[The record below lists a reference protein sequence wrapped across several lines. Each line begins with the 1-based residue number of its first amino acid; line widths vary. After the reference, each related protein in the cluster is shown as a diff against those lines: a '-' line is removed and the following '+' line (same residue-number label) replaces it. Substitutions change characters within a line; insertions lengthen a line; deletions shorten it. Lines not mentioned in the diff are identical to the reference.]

1 MNEFKEIREK
11 LKMTQ
16 VQFSEFLGV
25 PLRTLKAYEA
35 GTNNP
40 TPWVHDLIF
49 EKISRYIDGIQVLPI
64 VLDDD
69 ARIIY
74 NEMDEEL
81 LDGILKPTDTI
92 KAVVI
97 NNHLVDWSYKED
109 TNYYEASDESNIVSL
124 SVRELMYYI
133 ERAL

>member
-1 MNEFKEIREK
+1 MNEFKAIREK

-16 VQFSEFLGV
+16 VQFSEFLGI

-35 GTNNP
+35 DTNKP

-49 EKISRYIDGIQVLPI
+49 EKISRYVDGMRVLPL

-69 ARIIY
+69 ARVIY
-74 NEMDEEL
+74 NELDEEL

-97 NNHLVDWSYKED
+97 DNHLVDWYYNDDSKYYK
-109 TNYYEASDESNIVSL
+109 ASDESNIVSL
-124 SVRELMYYI
+124 SVRELMYFI
-133 ERAL
+133 ERA

>member
-16 VQFSEFLGV
+16 VQFSEFLGI

-40 TPWVHDLIF
+40 TLWVHDLIF

-97 NNHLVDWSYKED
+97 NNHLVDW
-109 TNYYEASDESNIVSL
+109 YYNDDYSASDESNIVTL

>member
-1 MNEFKEIREK
+1 MNEFKAIREK

-16 VQFSEFLGV
+16 VQFSEFLCI

-74 NEMDEEL
+74 NELDEEL

-97 NNHLVDWSYKED
+97 NNHLVDW
-109 TNYYEASDESNIVSL
+109 YYNDDYSASDESNIVTL

>member
-1 MNEFKEIREK
+1 MNEFKAIREK

-16 VQFSEFLGV
+16 VQFSEFLGI

-49 EKISRYIDGIQVLPI
+49 EKISRYVDGMRVLPL
-64 VLDDD
+64 VLDED

-74 NEMDEEL
+74 NELDEEL
-81 LDGILKPTDTI
+81 RDGILKPTDTI

-97 NNHLVDWSYKED
+97 DNHLVDW
-109 TNYYEASDESNIVSL
+109 YYNDDYSASDESNIVTL

>member
-49 EKISRYIDGIQVLPI
+49 EKISRYIDGMNVLPLI
-64 VLDDD
+64 LDDD
-69 ARIIY
+69 ARVIY
-74 NEMDEEL
+74 NELDEEL

-97 NNHLVDWSYKED
+97 NNHLVDW
-109 TNYYEASDESNIVSL
+109 YYNDDYSASDESNIVTL

>member
-1 MNEFKEIREK
+1 MNEFKEMRKK

-16 VQFSEFLGV
+16 VQFSEFLGI

-35 GTNNP
+35 GTNKP
-40 TPWVHDLIF
+40 TPWAHDLIF

-74 NEMDEEL
+74 NELDEEL

-97 NNHLVDWSYKED
+97 NNHLVDW
-109 TNYYEASDESNIVSL
+109 YYNDDYSASDESNIVTL